1 MAHIIVD
8 SDAFDELEAA
18 LTNPAEPTESIK
30 EAAKLLRKLYP
41 SPAPAQKAGNVWEEI
56 AKDPRLAVVLR
67 KVAMRDL
74 YVIADHIRKPY
85 REAIRALVANPHGCR
100 FCDYGVLRKPENPV
114 KGHDEN
120 CPFAAAEVLTQET
133 RTAPAQKTEL
143 VPVAWIAPGPDTARD
158 NGFLDAMAWQD
169 GEFTSPLVRLSDAA
183 AALSE
188 ERQRADA
195 AEAERDQWRDS
206 ERRRFFACAAA
217 LERAGVAEL
226 QYDSLLAESLAL
238 NARLEAAEATVER
251 LRAALATTVD
261 DIEQM
266 RADLVTQRDGYDD
279 VGNETASKL
288 TTKAIVLLHKASEPA
303 RAALP
308 SIPKGD

>member
-1 MAHIIVD
+1 MTA
-8 SDAFDELEAA
+8 
-18 LTNPAEPTESIK
+18 
-30 EAAKLLRKLYP
+30 P
-41 SPAPAQKAGNVWEEI
+41 SP
-56 AKDPRLAVVLR
+56 
-67 KVAMRDL
+67 
-74 YVIADHIRKPY
+74 
-85 REAIRALVANPHGCR
+85 
-100 FCDYGVLRKPENPV
+100 
-114 KGHDEN
+114 
-120 CPFAAAEVLTQET
+120 
-133 RTAPAQKTEL
+133 APAQKTEL
-143 VPVAWIAPGPDTARD
+143 VPVAWHAKDQWGMWALFAGKSDAVSFCDRPDLPE
-158 NGFLDAMAWQD
+158 NLV
-169 GEFTSPLVRLSDAA
+169 PLVSGPDAA

-303 RAALP
+303 RAALQE
-308 SIPKGD
+308 STDG